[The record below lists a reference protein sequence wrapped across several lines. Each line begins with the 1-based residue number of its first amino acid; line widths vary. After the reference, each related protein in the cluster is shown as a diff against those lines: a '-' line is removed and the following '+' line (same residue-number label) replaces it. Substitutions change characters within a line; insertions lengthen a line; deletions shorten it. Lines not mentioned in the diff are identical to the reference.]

1 MKKTIEELKQ
11 EIDKLVEDKNLSGT
25 ATYDFQNYEHE
36 IEELKKYLQEK
47 NITQIIITNN
57 HNMGIA
63 IDRTK

>member
-1 MKKTIEELKQ
+1 MKRTIEELKH
-11 EIDKLVEDKNLSGT
+11 EIDKLVEDKYLGGI
-25 ATYDFQNYEHE
+25 AIYDFQNYEHE